1 MADNYLEKKME
12 DYKAQTSKSG
22 ATKGAASLGKLILK
36 NRSYR
41 GYDNTFVVRRDQLV
55 RIVETNTRIPSAR
68 NTQQLR
74 FRLVTSE
81 EAHKVL
87 PHFRLGGA
95 LPHLHLPHEGSEPR
109 AFIVVCAV
117 PPIDHYTY
125 IDLGI
130 SAQTMLLQA
139 VEIGLGGIC
148 IGAFDKEALK
158 ASLGLSLDP
167 LLLIAIGK
175 PAEKIELV
183 SISADQSHTYY
194 RDENGTHYVPKVRA
208 EELILDEAL

>member
-12 DYKAQTSKSG
+12 DYKAQASKSG
-22 ATKGAASLGKLILK
+22 AAKSSASLGKLILK

-41 GYDNTFVVRRDQLV
+41 GYDNSFVVRRDQLL

-68 NTQQLR
+68 NSQQLR
-74 FRLVTSE
+74 FRIVTSE

-158 ASLGLSLDP
+158 ASLELPLDP

-208 EELILDEAL
+208 EELLIE

>member
-12 DYKAQTSKSG
+12 DYKAQASKSG